1 MDGMNSNGYE
11 EEQQQQQQQ
20 QQDGV
25 VVEESTIEERI
36 EEMRRQHRLALSEA
50 EAKQT
55 ELRLV
60 LASRYRELV
69 GSSDEVL
76 VLQQKAQYLSENL
89 QPIPTLMAQLY
100 QTSLNHHHTTTTTEE
115 DECKT
120 NNTTTTTTTTTT
132 MNVFGLTKKLFHV
145 LQEANVLDAAVTL
158 KQLFTQ
164 LAQVLPQDS
173 YPLVHLLADD
183 DTTKYES
190 TNDHDDK
197 KSSST
202 AAVTMKFL
210 YLHVET
216 IPARILR
223 LAKHVLQKSNHVQ
236 QVQNALEAMKL
247 LCKSTTNAELLEHY
261 TETKVKRLTSLLSDL
276 TTSEEENEVV
286 LNQIVQLVQ
295 YEIIY
300 IPYIVFCHSNQLPV
314 DQVNVVVSNALA
326 TTLPLIRTRAD
337 EVLAAIAGTT
347 ASRLGHVRQSLFDTT
362 EGQERREEILASTP
376 YKISI
381 DTAIEAL
388 VDTKPYHGNFSL
400 WSVLFS
406 NTFSSLV
413 HSLLTTSFQI
423 LHSDVVEMCTSTL
436 RYAPSFPLSHE
447 AYTHTYHIS
456 QKLEQ
461 SFTTV
466 SEEAHA
472 LLIHHQ
478 ELQDST
484 RKLHQS
490 LLIQTC
496 QVMGRLLQQL
506 RLLSGVAG
514 NKDYILGRLCY
525 LLQHQLPSV
534 EQLLST
540 PVDAKH
546 KITIQQV
553 QSAFEMANDDN
564 SGLLTMQD
572 AMEAMEA
579 AFSGSPHQVLRG
591 EQDTN
596 NVTFEELVLL
606 NARGILLKDPHT
618 TLIRTSLSKIMM
630 SCLTHWFT
638 TLLKPPTSTLQQ
650 CIQESIQTSQQVI
663 NAEWT
668 RLHSENNDDLQDEI
682 SQFLE
687 EENSVKLPSASS
699 HLLQYILQLVSIY
712 NHSICPAD
720 DAKLTELL
728 RQLLVQTSL
737 KNLVQ
742 ELQLYSSSL
751 TGVTAPLALLQF
763 YTDVS
768 FVQYCYFVRNT
779 HSMNDCSREKHD
791 LQELSKV
798 LAEQIKQEDEF
809 MSLDLDDSNNLEEL
823 NMSLLEPCDL
833 LLSCLFGD
841 STATSTKVKVMNAS
855 ISSLDSGNAN
865 EVNLSCYGP
874 MVSSRRFPL
883 LPIQNERSVQDLVKL
898 EKQKGNKA
906 NNTATTSTATSSSL
920 GFGFFSSMLKKN

>member
-1 MDGMNSNGYE
+1 MDDIMS
-11 EEQQQQQQQ
+11 EEQQQ
-20 QQDGV
+20 DV
-25 VVEESTIEERI
+25 VVHQESTIEERI

-89 QPIPTLMAQLY
+89 DPIPTLMTQLY
-100 QTSLNHHHTTTTTEE
+100 QTSLNNSTTTTTTTDE
-115 DECKT
+115 ECKT
-120 NNTTTTTTTTTT
+120 NDTTTTTTTTTS
-132 MNVFGLTKKLFHV
+132 VFGLTKKLFHV
-145 LQEANVLDAAVTL
+145 LQEGNVLDAAVTL

-173 YPLVHLLADD
+173 YPLVHLLA
-183 DTTKYES
+183 ENVP
-190 TNDHDDK
+190 TNNNNNN
-197 KSSST
+197 ST

-236 QVQNALEAMKL
+236 EVQNALEAMKL
-247 LCKSTTNAELLEHY
+247 LCKSTTNVELLEHY
-261 TETKVKRLTSLLSDL
+261 TETKVKRLTSLLSEL
-276 TTSEEENEVV
+276 TSSEEENEVV

-376 YKISI
+376 YKISL

-423 LHSDVVEMCTSTL
+423 LHTDVVEMCTSTL

-447 AYTHTYHIS
+447 AHTHTYHIS

-506 RLLSGVAG
+506 RLFAGVAG

-546 KITIQQV
+546 KITMEQV

-564 SGLLTMQD
+564 SGLLSMQD

-579 AFSGSPHQVLRG
+579 AFSGSPHQILRG
-591 EQDTN
+591 EQDSN
-596 NVTFEELVLL
+596 NVTFEELALL

-618 TLIRTSLSKIMM
+618 TLIRTSLSKLMM

-650 CIQESIQTSQQVI
+650 CIKESIQTSQQVI

-668 RLHSENNDDLQDEI
+668 RLHSGNNDELQDEI

-687 EENSVKLPSASS
+687 EESSVKLPRASP
-699 HLLQYILQLVSIY
+699 HLLQYIMQLVSIY

-720 DAKLTELL
+720 DAKLTQLV

-742 ELQLYSSSL
+742 ELQMYASL
-751 TGVTAPLALLQF
+751 TDVTAPLALLQF
-763 YTDVS
+763 YADVS
-768 FVQYCYFVRNT
+768 FVRYCYFERNT
-779 HSMNDCSREKHD
+779 HSMTDCSQEKDD
-791 LQELSKV
+791 LQELSN
-798 LAEQIKQEDEF
+798 LLLGQIKEQNEF
-809 MSLDLDDSNNLEEL
+809 MSIDLDDSNLEEL
-823 NMSLLEPCDL
+823 NVSILEPCDL
-833 LLSCLFGD
+833 LLSSLFGD
-841 STATSTKVKVMNAS
+841 STATSTKLKVMNAS
-855 ISSLDSGNAN
+855 ISSLDSNNAN
-865 EVNLSCYGP
+865 EINLSCYGP
-874 MVSSRRFPL
+874 MMSSRRFPL
-883 LPIQNERSVQDLVKL
+883 LPIQNERSVQDLVKM
-898 EKQKGNKA
+898 EKQKGNKT
-906 NNTATTSTATSSSL
+906 NTNTATASTSTSSSL